1 MAIPKDIL
9 KIPRPSSTRVKA
21 TSKEGIY
28 NVIQRTSI
36 RKNEKIIP
44 VEKGVIGKIINGVFQ
59 SIEKQ
64 TYEVDIKS
72 YGLFALNEK
81 LNNHIFRELLN
92 FYDFEDA
99 RKLYVIASLRTMFSD
114 IKNEHLKHEYDTNF
128 ISKIYPK
135 CALLP
140 NTISSFLEKIG
151 KSSSKMEDFMNKRLE
166 EFSNHSIVI
175 DGMLKN
181 NTSETNIFSE
191 MSRKSR
197 TKGAQNLNLIYAY
210 DINAQ
215 EPVASSVYPGN
226 MLDYTAFRDFLRTY
240 KIKNGFLILDRGFDD
255 KECKNLMREKN
266 IKYLMPIK
274 INHTFKKFNL
284 KSGFNFTFTYDDDTI
299 RAKKIII
306 NNKYYL
312 CYKSTLT
319 EMVEKK
325 NFISRAHKKGAYDE
339 IKLLERENLFG
350 LIIFECNYDLDL
362 KDIYVAYKKRWEIE
376 LLFKQFKNVLEQN
389 EANVQG
395 NYRLLATEFI
405 NFLSSIMLCRIKN
418 HLLNSGVLDNRTISE
433 TFRYLSKI
441 IKKRKSRKREEWD
454 DVETLKYIKELKS
467 ILKI

>member
-1 MAIPKDIL
+1 
-9 KIPRPSSTRVKA
+9 
-21 TSKEGIY
+21 
-28 NVIQRTSI
+28 
-36 RKNEKIIP
+36 
-44 VEKGVIGKIINGVFQ
+44 
-59 SIEKQ
+59 
-64 TYEVDIKS
+64 
-72 YGLFALNEK
+72 
-81 LNNHIFRELLN
+81 N

-128 ISKIYPK
+128 ISEIYPK
-135 CALLP
+135 CALSP

-266 IKYLMPIK
+266 IKYLMP
-274 INHTFKKFNL
+274 
-284 KSGFNFTFTYDDDTI
+284 
-299 RAKKIII
+299 
-306 NNKYYL
+306 
-312 CYKSTLT
+312 
-319 EMVEKK
+319 
-325 NFISRAHKKGAYDE
+325 
-339 IKLLERENLFG
+339 
-350 LIIFECNYDLDL
+350 
-362 KDIYVAYKKRWEIE
+362 
-376 LLFKQFKNVLEQN
+376 
-389 EANVQG
+389 
-395 NYRLLATEFI
+395 
-405 NFLSSIMLCRIKN
+405 
-418 HLLNSGVLDNRTISE
+418 
-433 TFRYLSKI
+433 
-441 IKKRKSRKREEWD
+441 
-454 DVETLKYIKELKS
+454 
-467 ILKI
+467 